1 VDPVS
6 FPLLILYLRPVAT
19 LTAIAVSIAAV
30 TAAVTVT
37 PTTATF
43 ATPCQN
49 HVTFQLV
56 ILDIGNH
63 RCWITV
69 AVIRQQVR
77 RDRTPGRKGHEQH
90 P

>member
-1 VDPVS
+1 VGPGS
-6 FPLLILYLRPVAT
+6 FPLPISYLLTVAAT
-19 LTAIAVSIAAV
+19 VTAIAVSIAAV
-30 TAAVTVT
+30 T

-43 ATPCQN
+43 TTPCQN